1 MDADITILA
10 LRLGFTALLY
20 LFLLAIGL
28 IVYRELKVAA
38 VRPQRQPRI
47 TQDSLVV
54 IDAGETGLLPG
65 QAFELQPIT
74 SLGRDPANTVVLPDA
89 FASANH
95 ALVAWRDDRWWIED
109 LGSTNG
115 TLLNRRLV
123 KKPTQLNYGDI
134 IQVGRVKLKLAR

>member
-1 MDADITILA
+1 MILV

-28 IVYRELKVAA
+28 IVYREIKVAA
-38 VRPQRQPRI
+38 ARPQPQPRV
-47 TQDSLVV
+47 TQDRLVV
-54 IDAGETGLLPG
+54 VDSGETGLLPG
-65 QAFELQPIT
+65 QSFELHPVT
-74 SLGRDPANTVVLPDA
+74 SLGRDPVNTVALPDT

-95 ALVAWRDDRWWIED
+95 ALVTWRDDRWWIED

-115 TLLNRRLV
+115 TLLNHRLV

-134 IQVGRVKLKLAR
+134 IQIGRVKLKLAR